1 MPTKKTTASPR
12 PGEAATTKTVNQNQ
26 CSTKPPAGVN
36 GNGASPE
43 AARAAFEAY
52 LAHLPAAMQERYRKF
67 DVAQITEQLSAAG
80 TEPSLEA
87 LLPPLRF
94 TDSADL
100 LIREFPP
107 LAWIVPEYL
116 PVGLTFLTGKPKV
129 GKSWLAMQLALSKM
143 TGGKMLGKDVERG
156 KVLYLALEDNE
167 RRFND
172 RMKKQGWP
180 QLPGHVSVMWSEQ
193 FHDQIGSLN
202 SGGGKRLMKFVEAN
216 GYRVLVVDTFSR
228 AFTGDQLDS
237 REMTDA
243 IGPMQQAA
251 LKLDIGLIVIDHLRK
266 SNGGGHDAINDLFGS
281 VAKSGVMDTTWS
293 LYKEQGKRGAK
304 LAITG
309 RDVDTTELK
318 LDFDKTGFYWNC
330 EGPAYEVEMTERR
343 NETIE
348 ALKVLGEAD
357 APTLA
362 KEMGLDKEN
371 TRKRLNDLCNAG
383 LVQSREMLGRVLF
396 SANPKAR

>member
-1 MPTKKTTASPR
+1 MTATNKTAELSAKSTAANKN
-12 PGEAATTKTVNQNQ
+12 EAQPNRTTK
-26 CSTKPPAGVN
+26 PAAGGN

-43 AARAAFEAY
+43 AARAGLETY
-52 LAHLPAAMQERYRKF
+52 LSALPAPQRERLQKF
-67 DVAQITEQLSAAG
+67 NTALITDLLTETGPGSA
-80 TEPSLEA
+80 LEA
-87 LLPPLRF
+87 LLPALQL
-94 TDSADL
+94 TDSAEL
-100 LIREFPP
+100 LTRTFAP
-107 LAWIVPEYL
+107 LVWIVPEYL
-116 PVGLTFLTGKPKV
+116 PMGLTFLTGKPKV
-129 GKSWLAMQLALSKM
+129 GKSWLAMQLALAKM

-180 QLPGHVSVMWSEQ
+180 HLPGFVSVMWSEQ
-193 FHDQIGSLN
+193 FYDQIGSLN
-202 SGGGKRLMKFVEAN
+202 SGGGKRLMKYVEAN

-228 AFTGDQLDS
+228 AFTGDQLDAT
-237 REMTDA
+237 EMTAA
-243 IGPMQQAA
+243 IGPMQIEAG
-251 LKLDIGLIVIDHLRK
+251 KNDIGLVVIDHLRK
-266 SNGGGHDAINDLFGS
+266 GNGASHDAINDLFGS

-318 LDFDKTGFYWNC
+318 LDFDKTGFFWNC
-330 EGPAYEVEMTERR
+330 EGVAYEVEMTERR
-343 NETIE
+343 NETLE
-348 ALKVLGEAD
+348 ALKMLGEAD

-396 SANPKAR
+396 SAIPKAR